1 MKLVVKL
8 RLPPRDR
15 EESMGE
21 ESRSQERRNDAPKSD
36 EPRSDAFTSGR
47 PSAEEPT
54 SMKPTSDKPRSNRVE
69 LLASIGLALT
79 TVREHKLRS
88 FLTVLG
94 VIIGTGTIIGVGS
107 IIAGLDS
114 AVTNVIRGFGT
125 NTAIIFKFPIGF
137 QTRTPEMLR
146 RKPITYD
153 DALAIAA
160 RCPSVEYVS
169 PYLIPNS
176 FGNNVPQISIARYKG
191 NELYNA
197 DVSGTDETYAE
208 SGQVEIAE
216 GRFFTDIEN
225 QHRMPVAAIGADVP
239 RALFNG
245 EDPVGKWIDV
255 NGHKFQIVGVM
266 KRPSNSFPG
275 QDDIRVML
283 PYFSMHK
290 LFPASKENLLFV
302 TAKPGRMAAAIDEAT
317 AVLRIRRRVPSN
329 KPDDFSIS
337 TSDQLVQQFHSVTEM
352 VALVMVVMSSVGL
365 LVGGIGV
372 MNIMLVSVTERTRE
386 IGIRKAIGARRADI
400 VLQFLTEAVVLTGLG
415 GLIGMTFGW
424 AVSVTCRL
432 VYPAL
437 PTSVPWWAAALG
449 VVVSI
454 AIGLFFG
461 IWPANKAARLDPVVA
476 LRYE

>member
-1 MKLVVKL
+1 MTWIEL
-8 RLPPRDR
+8 R
-15 EESMGE
+15 
-21 ESRSQERRNDAPKSD
+21 A
-36 EPRSDAFTSGR
+36 A
-47 PSAEEPT
+47 
-54 SMKPTSDKPRSNRVE
+54 
-69 LLASIGLALT
+69 IGLALD
-79 TVREHKLRS
+79 TVREHKMRS

-107 IIAGLDS
+107 VITGLDS
-114 AVTNVIRGFGT
+114 AVTGVIRSFGT
-125 NTAIIFKFPIGF
+125 NTAIIFKFPVGF
-137 QTRTPEMLR
+137 QSRTPEMLR
-146 RKPITYD
+146 RKPITYED
-153 DALAIAA
+153 GVAIAQ
-160 RCPSVEYVS
+160 RCPSVAYVS
-169 PYLIPNS
+169 PYLIPNT
-176 FGNNVPQISIARYKG
+176 FGTGPQISIARYKG

-197 DVSGTDETYAE
+197 NVSGTEEAYAE
-208 SGQVEIAE
+208 SGQAEISE
-216 GRFFTDIEN
+216 GRFFTDVEN
-225 QHRMPVAAIGADVP
+225 QHHMPVAVIGADVP

-245 EDPVGKWIDV
+245 EDPIGKWITV
-255 NGHKFQIVGVM
+255 NGQKFEVVGVM
-266 KRPSNSFPG
+266 KRPAASFPG

-302 TAKPGRMAAAIDEAT
+302 TAKPGQLAAAVDEAT
-317 AVLRIRRRVPSN
+317 AVLRIQRHVPPD

-337 TSDQLVQQFHSVTEM
+337 TSDEMVQQFHSVTSI

-386 IGIRKAIGARRADI
+386 IGIRKAIGAKRADI
-400 VLQFLTEAVVLTGLG
+400 ILQFLTEAVVLTGLG

-424 AVSVTCRL
+424 LVSLSCRL
-432 VYPAL
+432 LYPAL
-437 PTSVPWWAAALG
+437 PTSVPLWAAALG

>member
-1 MKLVVKL
+1 M
-8 RLPPRDR
+8 
-15 EESMGE
+15 
-21 ESRSQERRNDAPKSD
+21 
-36 EPRSDAFTSGR
+36 TW
-47 PSAEEPT
+47 
-54 SMKPTSDKPRSNRVE
+54 VE
-69 LLASIGLALT
+69 LQAAVGLALS
-79 TVREHKLRS
+79 TVREHKMRS
-88 FLTVLG
+88 FLTILG

-107 IIAGLDS
+107 IIAGLDG
-114 AVTNVIRGFGT
+114 AVTGIIRAFGT
-125 NTAIIFKFPIGF
+125 NTAIVFKFPVGF

-153 DALAIAA
+153 DVLAIET
-160 RCPSVEYVS
+160 RCPSVQSVS
-169 PYLIPNS
+169 PYLLPNS
-176 FGNNVPQISIARYKG
+176 IGNGPQINIARYKG

-197 DVSGTDETYAE
+197 SPVGTEPSYAD
-208 SGQVEIAE
+208 SGQIEMQE
-216 GRFFTDIEN
+216 GRFFTDVEN
-225 QHRMPVAAIGADVP
+225 QHRMPVAVIGADVP

-245 EDPVGKWIDV
+245 ENPVGKWIDV
-255 NGHKFQIVGVM
+255 DGHKFQVIGVT
-266 KRPSNSFPG
+266 KRPGASFPG
-275 QDDIRVML
+275 QDDVNIYL

-290 LFPASKENLLFV
+290 LFPASKENLLYIN
-302 TAKPGRMAAAIDEAT
+302 AKPGRLAAAVDEAT
-317 AVLRIRRRVPSN
+317 AVLRIQRHVPPD

-337 TSDQLVQQFHSVTEM
+337 TADELVQQFHNVTSI

-415 GLIGMTFGW
+415 GLIGMTMGW
-424 AVSVTCRL
+424 SISTACRFAF
-432 VYPAL
+432 PAL
-437 PTSVPWWAAALG
+437 PTAVPWWAAVLG
-449 VVVSI
+449 VVVSV